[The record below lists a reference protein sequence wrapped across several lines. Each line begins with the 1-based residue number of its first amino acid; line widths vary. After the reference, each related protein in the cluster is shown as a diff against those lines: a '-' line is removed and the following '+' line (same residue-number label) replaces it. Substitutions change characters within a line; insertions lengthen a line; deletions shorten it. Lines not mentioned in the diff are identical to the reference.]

1 MKNPKELK
9 NIKCDLMIN
18 FDLKEVYEPIPDSYI
33 KDKWNEILTWFKIML
48 EKGNSQKCFQE
59 IYMEIDDLLINDIP
73 PEIITSIEEILTT
86 YSTNIKNK
94 LNSLLEKKGDEF
106 FKSFNSLWSEINKIF
121 NLLRKIMNKYEKLAY
136 GNIQKNNVYEIFLY
150 HLKNALISE
159 LNEKNFI
166 NYSIKEILEQITL
179 LRNKIILRLNEP
191 NEKNNVNEI
200 KMDIDDEVENSNNKK
215 YEDVTKEFLEKIS
228 LLIRF
233 YCETGIYQEYFSK
246 ELIKNSEEY
255 YAKMT
260 EEFINNNSIEKY
272 INYVEEILE
281 FENYLIVTHLNEISL
296 KPIINKLNIIL
307 LSNKKKTIFEK
318 YYDLNTNSNENII
331 STTNTNNETK
341 VPLNENYSLM
351 KKIYI
356 LFKNIKL
363 EEEIKK
369 KFNEYIISTCKL
381 IYAKYS
387 KDYNL
392 FYENIY
398 LLKKNI
404 DKYIAESFL
413 GEEKFKSVSKES
425 LTKGLNQKPSLVCD
439 IFSNYI
445 DKILRF
451 DAEKKPLNE
460 IKNIIYEYM
469 ILFKY
474 IGNKDL
480 FQNFFI
486 KKLCIRC
493 LFNLNKSEEAQNY
506 LIEQLKKE
514 CGPYFVSKSQE
525 MISDVKASQEM
536 SQLFNE
542 KKGKDKD
549 KDKEE
554 DIKIPINYF
563 VLSNYTWP
571 IDKLVS
577 GEICNFDIG
586 KSQKKF
592 FEFYHKKNSGKSLF
606 WHLPFCFGEIEM
618 DLNDSKNT
626 IKIIGNGVHIA
637 ILKCFNKSQISLSL
651 KDIMRKTKLEKDVIN
666 KYIKKI
672 VSKNIL
678 KYENDVY
685 VVNFFVNKEENSNEI
700 MLIDYDEQEDEKG
713 IEENEEKSI
722 EERKFVIDAYIMKI
736 LKQKKVMKKS
746 ELITTVNEKMPFD
759 EKEEIIN
766 KRIDQLINNR
776 YITKDEEDPSIIKYC

>member
-1 MKNPKELK
+1 MKIPKELK

-18 FDLKEVYEPIPDSYI
+18 FDLKEIYEPIPDSYI

-272 INYVEEILE
+272 INYVEEILD

-318 YYDLNTNSNENII
+318 YYDSNTNANENII

-392 FYENIY
+392 FYDNIY

-542 KKGKDKD
+542 KKGKDK
-549 KDKEE
+549 EE
-554 DIKIPINYF
+554 DINIPINYF

>member
-1 MKNPKELK
+1 MKIPKELK
-9 NIKCDLMIN
+9 NIKCELMIN
-18 FDLKEVYEPIPDSYI
+18 FDLKEIYEPVPDTYI
-33 KDKWNEILTWFKIML
+33 KDKWNEILTWFKLML
-48 EKGNSQKCFQE
+48 EKGTSEKCFQE
-59 IYMEIDDLLINDIP
+59 VYMEIDDLLINDIP
-73 PEIITSIEEILTT
+73 DDIIKSIEDILTS
-86 YSTNIKNK
+86 YSNNIKNN

-106 FKSFNSLWSEINKIF
+106 FIAFNSLWSEINKKF

-159 LNEKNFI
+159 LSQKNFI
-166 NYSIKEILEQITL
+166 NHSIKEILEQITI
-179 LRNKIILRLNEP
+179 LRNKNILRLNDP
-191 NEKNNVNEI
+191 NEKNSTNEI
-200 KMDIDDEVENSNNKK
+200 KMDIDEEEINPNSNNSK
-215 YEDVTKEFLEKIS
+215 YEELSKEFLEKIY
-228 LLIRF
+228 LLVRF

-246 ELIKNSEEY
+246 ELIKNTEEY
-255 YAKMT
+255 YAKKT
-260 EEFINNNSIEKY
+260 EEYIKNNTIDKY
-272 INYVEEILE
+272 INYVEETLD

-307 LSNKKKTIFEK
+307 LSNNKKIIFEK
-318 YYDLNTNSNENII
+318 YYDTKTIT
-331 STTNTNNETK
+331 TTNINNATK
-341 VPLNENYSLM
+341 IPLNENYLLM

-369 KFNEYIISTCKL
+369 KFNEYIITTCKL
-381 IYAKYS
+381 IYSKYS
-387 KDYNL
+387 KDYKL
-392 FYENIY
+392 FYTNIV

-404 DKYIAESFL
+404 DKYITDSFL

-425 LTKGLNQKPSLVCD
+425 LTKGINQKPSLICD

-445 DKILRF
+445 DNILRF
-451 DAEKKPLNE
+451 EAEKKPLNE

-480 FQNFFI
+480 FENFFI
-486 KKLCIRC
+486 KKLCVRC
-493 LFNLNKSEEAQNY
+493 LFNLNKSEEAQNF

-525 MISDVKASQEM
+525 MISDVKASQEI
-536 SQLFNE
+536 SQSFNE
-542 KKGKDKD
+542 KNKDNT
-549 KDKEE
+549 
-554 DIKIPINYF
+554 IPINYF
-563 VLSNYTWP
+563 VLSNYAWP
-571 IDKLVS
+571 IDNLVS
-577 GEICNFDIG
+577 GEINNFDIG
-586 KSQKKF
+586 KTQKIKF
-592 FEFYHKKNSGKSLF
+592 LDFYRKKNAGKTLF

-618 DLNDSKNT
+618 VLNNSSNA

-651 KDIMRKTKLEKDVIN
+651 KEIMKMTKIEKDVIN
-666 KYIKKI
+666 KYIKKL
-672 VSKNIL
+672 VNKNIL

-685 VVNFFVNKEENSNEI
+685 VVNFFVNKEENNKEI
-700 MLIDYDEQEDEKG
+700 MLIDYDEQEEEKG
-713 IEENEEKSI
+713 IEEKEEKSI

-746 ELITTVNEKMPFD
+746 ELISTVNEKMPFD

>member
-1 MKNPKELK
+1 MKIPKELK

-18 FDLKEVYEPIPDSYI
+18 FDLKEIYEPIPDSYI

-272 INYVEEILE
+272 INYVEEILD

-549 KDKEE
+549 KEE

>member
-1 MKNPKELK
+1 MKIPKELK

-18 FDLKEVYEPIPDSYI
+18 FDLKEIYEPIPDSYI

-272 INYVEEILE
+272 INYVEEILD

-318 YYDLNTNSNENII
+318 YYDSNTNANENII

-542 KKGKDKD
+542 KKGKDK
-549 KDKEE
+549 EE
-554 DIKIPINYF
+554 DINIPINYF

>member
-1 MKNPKELK
+1 MKIPKELK

-18 FDLKEVYEPIPDSYI
+18 FDLKEIYEPIPDSYI

-215 YEDVTKEFLEKIS
+215 YEDVAKEFLEKIS

-318 YYDLNTNSNENII
+318 YYDSNTNANENII
-331 STTNTNNETK
+331 STTNTNNENK
-341 VPLNENYSLM
+341 VSLNENYSLM
-351 KKIYI
+351 KNIYI

-549 KDKEE
+549 KEE

-626 IKIIGNGVHIA
+626 IKIIGNGVHIS

-651 KDIMRKTKLEKDVIN
+651 KDIIRKTKLEKDVIN

>member
-1 MKNPKELK
+1 MKIPKELK

-18 FDLKEVYEPIPDSYI
+18 FDLKEIYEPIPDSYI

-200 KMDIDDEVENSNNKK
+200 KMDIDDEVENSDNKK

-272 INYVEEILE
+272 INYVEEILD

-296 KPIINKLNIIL
+296 KPIMNKLNIIL

-318 YYDLNTNSNENII
+318 YYANSNANENII

-341 VPLNENYSLM
+341 VNLNENYSLM

-381 IYAKYS
+381 IYAKHS

-404 DKYIAESFL
+404 DKYIADSFL

-451 DAEKKPLNE
+451 DAETKPLNE

-536 SQLFNE
+536 SQLFKE
-542 KKGKDKD
+542 KKGKE

-554 DIKIPINYF
+554 DINIPINYF

-651 KDIMRKTKLEKDVIN
+651 KDIMKKTKLEKDVIN

>member
-1 MKNPKELK
+1 MKISKELK

-18 FDLKEVYEPIPDSYI
+18 FDLKEIYEPIPDSYI
-33 KDKWNEILTWFKIML
+33 KDKWNEILTWFKTML
-48 EKGNSQKCFQE
+48 EKGNSEKCFQE

-73 PEIITSIEEILTT
+73 PEIITSIEDILTT
-86 YSTNIKNK
+86 YSVNIKNK
-94 LNSLLEKKGDEF
+94 LHSLLEKKGDDF
-106 FKSFNSLWSEINKIF
+106 FKCFNSLWSEINKIF

-159 LNEKNFI
+159 LNENNFI

-179 LRNKIILRLNEP
+179 LRNKIILRLNDT
-191 NEKNNVNEI
+191 NENNNVNEI
-200 KMDIDDEVENSNNKK
+200 KMDIDDEVNNNNNKK

-228 LLIRF
+228 LVIRF

-246 ELIKNSEEY
+246 ELIKNTEEY
-255 YAKMT
+255 YIKMT
-260 EEFINNNSIEKY
+260 EEFINNNSIDKY
-272 INYVEEILE
+272 IHYVEEILD

-318 YYDLNTNSNENII
+318 YYNANTNENENII
-331 STTNTNNETK
+331 STTNTNNEIK
-341 VPLNENYSLM
+341 VLLNENYSLM

-387 KDYNL
+387 KDYKL

-439 IFSNYI
+439 IFSKYI
-445 DKILRF
+445 DNILRF

-542 KKGKDKD
+542 KK
-549 KDKEE
+549 DKEE
-554 DIKIPINYF
+554 DINIPINYF

-577 GEICNFDIG
+577 GEICNFDLG

-606 WHLPFCFGEIEM
+606 WHLPYCFGEIEM

-651 KDIMRKTKLEKDVIN
+651 KDIMKKTKIEKDVIN

-685 VVNFFVNKEENSNEI
+685 VINFFVNKDDNCNEI

-766 KRIDQLINNR
+766 KRIEQLINNR

>member
-1 MKNPKELK
+1 MKIPKELK

-18 FDLKEVYEPIPDSYI
+18 FDLKEIYEPIPDSYI

-318 YYDLNTNSNENII
+318 YYNANTNENDNII

-542 KKGKDKD
+542 KKGKDK
-549 KDKEE
+549 EE
-554 DIKIPINYF
+554 DINIPINYF

-685 VVNFFVNKEENSNEI
+685 VVNFFVNKDENSNEI

>member
-1 MKNPKELK
+1 MKIPKELK

-18 FDLKEVYEPIPDSYI
+18 FDLKEIYEPIPDSYI

-150 HLKNALISE
+150 HLKNVLISE

-200 KMDIDDEVENSNNKK
+200 KMDIDDEVENSSNKK

-272 INYVEEILE
+272 INYVEEILD
-281 FENYLIVTHLNEISL
+281 FENYLIITHLNEISL

-318 YYDLNTNSNENII
+318 YYNANTNENDNII

-542 KKGKDKD
+542 KKGKDK
-549 KDKEE
+549 EE
-554 DIKIPINYF
+554 DINIPINYF

-577 GEICNFDIG
+577 GEISNFDIG

-685 VVNFFVNKEENSNEI
+685 VVDFFVNKEENSNEI

>member
-1 MKNPKELK
+1 MKISKELK

-18 FDLKEVYEPIPDSYI
+18 FDLKEIYEPVPDSYI
-33 KDKWNEILTWFKIML
+33 KDKWNEILTWLKLML
-48 EKGNSQKCFQE
+48 EKGDSEKCFQE

-73 PEIITSIEEILTT
+73 PEVITSIEEILTE
-86 YSTNIKNK
+86 YSNNIKNK
-94 LNSLLEKKGDEF
+94 LNFLLNKKGEEF
-106 FKSFNSLWSEINKIF
+106 FNEFNTMWSEINRIF

-150 HLKNALISE
+150 HLKSTLVSE
-159 LNEKNFI
+159 LNDKNFI
-166 NYSIKEILEQITL
+166 NYSIIEVLEQISL
-179 LRNKIILRLNEP
+179 LRNKIISKLNDSSED
-191 NEKNNVNEI
+191 NNINEI
-200 KMDIDDEVENSNNKK
+200 KMEIEDDNNNK
-215 YEDVTKEFLEKIS
+215 YSELAKEFLEKIS

-246 ELIKNSEEY
+246 ELIKNTEEY
-255 YAKMT
+255 YTKKT
-260 EEFINNNSIEKY
+260 EEYINNNPISKY
-272 INYVEEILE
+272 INYVEEILA
-281 FENYLIVTHLNEISL
+281 FENYLIVNHLNEISL
-296 KPIINKLNIIL
+296 KPIINKLNVIL
-307 LSNKKKTIFEK
+307 LSNNKKIIFEK
-318 YYDLNTNSNENII
+318 YNSN
-331 STTNTNNETK
+331 NNNDMK
-341 VPLNENYSLM
+341 LVLNENYPLM

-363 EEEIKK
+363 EDEIKK
-369 KFNEYIISTCKL
+369 KFSEYIITTCKS
-381 IYAKYS
+381 IYAKFS
-387 KDYNL
+387 KDYKL
-392 FYENIY
+392 FYQNIAS
-398 LLKKNI
+398 LKKNI

-445 DKILRF
+445 D
-451 DAEKKPLNE
+451 N
-460 IKNIIYEYM
+460 YM

-480 FQNFFI
+480 FENFFI

-506 LIEQLKKE
+506 LIEQLKEE

-542 KKGKDKD
+542 KEKT
-549 KDKEE
+549 
-554 DIKIPINYF
+554 DINIPINYF

-571 IDKLVS
+571 IDTLIS
-577 GEICNFDIG
+577 GEINNFDL
-586 KSQKKF
+586 KLTQKKF
-592 FEFYHKKNSGKSLF
+592 LEFYRKKNSGKSLF
-606 WHLPFCFGEIEM
+606 WHLPYCFGEIEM
-618 DLNDSKNT
+618 SLNDPNNH
-626 IKIIGNGVHIA
+626 IKIIGNGIHIA
-637 ILKCFNKSQISLSL
+637 ILKCFTKNNISLSL
-651 KDIMRKTKLEKDVIN
+651 KDIMKITKLEKDVIN
-666 KYIKKI
+666 KHIKKI
-672 VSKNIL
+672 VNKNIL

-685 VVNFFVNKEENSNEI
+685 VVNFFVNKEENIKEI
-700 MLIDYDEQEDEKG
+700 MLIDYDEKEDDKT

-746 ELITTVNEKMPFD
+746 ELISTVNEKMPFD

-766 KRIDQLINNR
+766 KRIEQLINNR
-776 YITKDEEDPSIIKYC
+776 YISKDEEDRSLIKYC

>member
-1 MKNPKELK
+1 MKIPKELK

-18 FDLKEVYEPIPDSYI
+18 FDLKEIYEPIPDSYI

-121 NLLRKIMNKYEKLAY
+121 NLLRKIMSKYEKLAY

-200 KMDIDDEVENSNNKK
+200 KMDIDDEVENSSNKK

-392 FYENIY
+392 FYDNIY

-549 KDKEE
+549 KEE
-554 DIKIPINYF
+554 DINIPINYF

-685 VVNFFVNKEENSNEI
+685 VVNFFVNKDENSNEI

>member
-1 MKNPKELK
+1 MKISKELK

-18 FDLKEVYEPIPDSYI
+18 FDLKEIYEPVPDSYI
-33 KDKWNEILTWFKIML
+33 KDKWNEILTWLKLML
-48 EKGNSQKCFQE
+48 EKGDSEKCFQE

-73 PEIITSIEEILTT
+73 PEVITSIEEILTE
-86 YSTNIKNK
+86 YSNNIKNK
-94 LNSLLEKKGDEF
+94 LNFLLNKKGEEF
-106 FKSFNSLWSEINKIF
+106 FNEFNTMWSEINRIF

-150 HLKNALISE
+150 HLKSTLVSE
-159 LNEKNFI
+159 LNDKNFI
-166 NYSIKEILEQITL
+166 NYSIIEVLEQISL
-179 LRNKIILRLNEP
+179 LRNKIISKLNDSSED
-191 NEKNNVNEI
+191 NNINEI
-200 KMDIDDEVENSNNKK
+200 KMEIEDDNNNK
-215 YEDVTKEFLEKIS
+215 YSELAKEFLEKIS

-246 ELIKNSEEY
+246 ELIKNTEEY
-255 YAKMT
+255 YTKKT
-260 EEFINNNSIEKY
+260 EEYINNNPISKY
-272 INYVEEILE
+272 INYVEEILA
-281 FENYLIVTHLNEISL
+281 FENYLIVNHLNEISL
-296 KPIINKLNIIL
+296 KPIINKLNVIL
-307 LSNKKKTIFEK
+307 LSNNKKIIFEK
-318 YYDLNTNSNENII
+318 YNSNNI
-331 STTNTNNETK
+331 NNNNDMK
-341 VPLNENYSLM
+341 LVLNENYPLM

-363 EEEIKK
+363 EDEIKK
-369 KFNEYIISTCKL
+369 KFSEYIITTCKS
-381 IYAKYS
+381 IYAKFS
-387 KDYNL
+387 KDYKL
-392 FYENIY
+392 FYQNIAS
-398 LLKKNI
+398 LKKNI

-445 DKILRF
+445 DNILRY
-451 DAEKKPLNE
+451 DTEKKPLNE

-480 FQNFFI
+480 FENFFI

-506 LIEQLKKE
+506 LIEQLKEE

-542 KKGKDKD
+542 KEKT
-549 KDKEE
+549 
-554 DIKIPINYF
+554 DINIPINYF

-571 IDKLVS
+571 IDTLIS
-577 GEICNFDIG
+577 GEINNFDL
-586 KSQKKF
+586 KLTQKKF
-592 FEFYHKKNSGKSLF
+592 LEFYRKKNSGKSLF
-606 WHLPFCFGEIEM
+606 WHLPYCFGEIEM
-618 DLNDSKNT
+618 SLNDPNNN
-626 IKIIGNGVHIA
+626 IKIVGNGIHIA
-637 ILKCFNKSQISLSL
+637 ILKCFTKNNISLSL
-651 KDIMRKTKLEKDVIN
+651 KDIMKITKLEKDVIN
-666 KYIKKI
+666 KHIKKI
-672 VSKNIL
+672 VNKNLL

-685 VVNFFVNKEENSNEI
+685 VVNFFVNKEENIKEI
-700 MLIDYDEQEDEKG
+700 MLIDYDEKEDDKT

-746 ELITTVNEKMPFD
+746 ELISTVDEKMPFD

-766 KRIDQLINNR
+766 KRIEQLINNR
-776 YITKDEEDPSIIKYC
+776 YISKDEEDRSLIKYC